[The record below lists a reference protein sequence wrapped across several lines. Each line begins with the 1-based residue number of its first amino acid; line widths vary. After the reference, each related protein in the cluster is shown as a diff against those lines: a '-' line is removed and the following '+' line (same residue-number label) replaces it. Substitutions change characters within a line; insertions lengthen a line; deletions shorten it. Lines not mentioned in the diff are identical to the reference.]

1 MHKRWRSSFKYC
13 NKSIWS
19 NSIPQSKPNQ
29 IWLTRVWK
37 LRDISEEN
45 LYVDTPVCV
54 VGFHAVD
61 LDSAS
66 VNDLFIPSQ
75 VGLMIGFL
83 GICSVLFVV
92 PPNLMNEKKSPSF

>member
-37 LRDISEEN
+37 LRGTSEEN
-45 LYVDTPVCV
+45 LCVDTHVCV